1 MSVLVGYASEHGSTR
16 EIAERIADRLRERG
30 HTVEARPLAG
40 APAADGY
47 GAAILGSAVHGG
59 SWLPDASAYLRA
71 NTVPLGGMPVWL
83 FSAGLARVLGGW
95 FEKHVQEPREITEL
109 RGVLDFREHRLLAG
123 SLRPEHLPRFG
134 RAVYRIM
141 RGRYGDFR
149 DWDEIDGWAD
159 AIAADLS
166 GAGTSGAAPA

>member
-16 EIAERIADRLRERG
+16 EIAERIAGRLRERG
-30 HTVEARPLAG
+30 HTADVRSLAEAPGAG
-40 APAADGY
+40 EY
-47 GAAILGSAVHGG
+47 GAAVLGSAVHGG
-59 SWLPDASAYLRA
+59 SWIPEASEYLRA
-71 NTVPLGGMPVWL
+71 NAAPLGRMPVWL
-83 FSAGLARVLGGW
+83 FSVGLARVVGGW
-95 FEKHVQEPREITEL
+95 FEKHVQEPKEVAEL
-109 RGVLDFREHRLLAG
+109 HDALGFREHRLLAG

-134 RAVYRIM
+134 RAVYRLM

-166 GAGTSGAAPA
+166 GAGTSGAAPV